1 MRVPSSDHVKVVVHE
16 FGGSGPPLLLSHATG
31 FHGYCY
37 LPIADALDDR
47 FTSYALDYRGHGDT
61 PRPSRRGWTTGQVD
75 WDGYGDDALAAARAI
90 APDGGLTG
98 FGHSMGGAA
107 LLMAAHRDPD
117 LFEHDRHLRA
127 DRVPPAGT
135 GDGTGPDGDAPGE
148 PPSLVAGARRRRPTF
163 DSFDAALANFAS
175 KPPMMNFD
183 PDVLRLYVAHGF
195 RPSPEGVRLKCDPEH
210 EARTFEN
217 GGLHRTWDVLPEITT
232 RVVVVTGVLDG
243 QGPAAIAEGIAE
255 RLPNSTFLSR
265 PEFNHFGPF
274 VDPAG
279 FAQLIADSLV
289 TSRRFPK
296 LPVHASRCR
305 RVRRQFREVPGVITG
320 DTPPAYHEVT

>member
-1 MRVPSSDHVKVVVHE
+1 MRASSSDHVNVVVHE
-16 FGGSGPPLLLSHATG
+16 FGGVGRPLLLSHATG

-47 FTSYALDYRGHGDT
+47 FTSFALDYRGHGDT
-61 PRPSRRGWTTGQVD
+61 PRPSDGDDDWRVD
-75 WDGYGDDALAAARAI
+75 WDRYGDDALAAGRAV
-90 APDGGLTG
+90 APDGGLTA

-107 LLMAAHRDPD
+107 LLMAAHRDPE
-117 LFEHDRHLRA
+117 LFGTIVIFEPIVFPTDGA
-127 DRVPPAGT
+127 APAG
-135 GDGTGPDGDAPGE
+135 DGE
-148 PPSLVAGARRRRPTF
+148 PPNLVAGARRRRATF
-163 DSFDAALANFAS
+163 DSFDAALTNYAS
-175 KPPMMNFD
+175 KPPMMIFD

-210 EARTFEN
+210 EARTFET
-217 GGLHRTWDVLPEITT
+217 GGLHRTWDLLPEITS

-243 QGPAAIAEGIAE
+243 QGPATIAEGIAE

-279 FAQLIADSLV
+279 FADLIAE
-289 TSRRFPK
+289 
-296 LPVHASRCR
+296 HA
-305 RVRRQFREVPGVITG
+305 T
-320 DTPPAYHEVT
+320 